1 MTYGKKLRLILTTA
15 MLLGSILLSP
25 IPGKADPAA
34 ALSVVEASNPYSIY
48 LPLVKRAFSFVSMG
62 DGQAQAA
69 NFTTTVNQIATLHP
83 ELVIFNGD
91 LEDNGVTSTEMNPM
105 VAAIKNE
112 GLFNQTFLVRG
123 NHDDEISGSAALWES
138 YFETSPNIKVPLA
151 GVTNYVPLNPSS
163 YYLNYSFIY
172 GNAMFIGL
180 DVPGDVDLLT
190 SEQLAF
196 LDARLTYAESW
207 GLVHAFIY
215 FHGPLYC
222 VESLHCACS
231 LRTDGSCTP
240 AVLVSI
246 LNKHPIVSA
255 TFHGHEHILG
265 WVHMDNTR
273 VAGLTGSFEEFIT
286 SPSGGETYNSYLYPA
301 RMDYTYMD
309 MGESQAFA
317 AISVNG
323 TSFTVN
329 FYEVGSSTPVWTK
342 TFTKGTPVG
351 SVGLQN
357 YYMVDEVNN
366 NGNFATL
373 AAWDIDTAMVDF
385 DVNGSPTEWNT
396 VINLLKL
403 PNIMSPL

>member
-1 MTYGKKLRLILTTA
+1 
-15 MLLGSILLSP
+15 
-25 IPGKADPAA
+25 
-34 ALSVVEASNPYSIY
+34 
-48 LPLVKRAFSFVSMG
+48 
-62 DGQAQAA
+62 
-69 NFTTTVNQIATLHP
+69 
-83 ELVIFNGD
+83 
-91 LEDNGVTSTEMNPM
+91 
-105 VAAIKNE
+105 
-112 GLFNQTFLVRG
+112 
-123 NHDDEISGSAALWES
+123 
-138 YFETSPNIKVPLA
+138 
-151 GVTNYVPLNPSS
+151 VTNYVPLNPSS

-222 VESLHCACS
+222 VESLHCDCS

-286 SPSGGETYNSYLYPA
+286 SPSGGDTYNSYLYPA
-301 RMDYTYMD
+301 RMDYTCMN